1 MYFASHSKTARGK
14 TMADFQDDNQ
24 DDRSLLYQY
33 FGTHSPYWRL
43 ASDSDA
49 FELSAIKGAANIAT
63 ALSPEQ
69 AAAIRDL
76 TGITSS
82 LRIEVKLYGEPIGL
96 HLVGRKINPKEWAGT
111 ASAYSDTE
119 SVAKD
124 LVEGLSFAETVVSQ
138 ANSVIVIV
146 DQHGRVQRFNKL
158 SEEYTGK
165 REQDIVGR
173 SVFDMFMTREEASAS
188 RRNIAAFYR
197 NGQSYEVERLIN
209 TVKGPRLFLFRNKFV
224 TSGSGEKRVYPIC
237 SGTDITEER
246 QAQERLRVLA
256 NTDVLTNLPNR
267 HAITAQ
273 LQAALSAGEGGR
285 GGVLFLDLDN
295 FKRINDH
302 YGHGFGDQLLKAV
315 ALAISG
321 CLAEGQTLARLGGD
335 EFIVLQEGAE
345 VHELEATSQ
354 RIIERLREPFRQGL
368 IEVYTSCS
376 IGIAMYPEH
385 GADLDSVVRSA
396 DIAMYVAKESGRH
409 TYRVFLP
416 EMDRRNADYVWL
428 DTNLR
433 KAMADGHLMLHYQ
446 PKLSGRTGELDGVE
460 ALLRWK
466 SPERGMVG
474 PGAFIPYA
482 EDSGLIAP
490 LGVWVMREAARQA
503 AAWKREGLNIRV
515 AVNVSARQ
523 LEDKGLV
530 SEFMSALSDAGLDPC
545 MLDIE
550 LTESCLI
557 EDEHSAIELIKQFRK
572 LGARVHLDDF
582 GTGYSSLS
590 QLARIPLDAIKLDAS
605 FVRGVN
611 ENPVSQ
617 ALARAIVAVA
627 RTLELK
633 VIAEGVETSEETAFL
648 DTLGVDAKQGYLYA
662 KPMPAAEFTEWL
674 ARRRRLH
681 LIA

>member
-1 MYFASHSKTARGK
+1 VTDS
-14 TMADFQDDNQ
+14 QDE
-24 DDRSLLYQY
+24 RSILYTH

-43 ASDSDA
+43 AADSDA
-49 FELSAIKGAANIAT
+49 FELAAVKGAANIAT
-63 ALSPEQ
+63 ALRPEQ
-69 AAAIRDL
+69 AAAIRAL

-82 LRIEVKLYGEPIGL
+82 LQIDITLYGDPVRL
-96 HLVGRKINPKEWAGT
+96 HLVGRKINPNEWAGT
-111 ASAYSDTE
+111 ASAHSDTA

-124 LVEGLSFAETVVSQ
+124 LVEGLSFAETVVSE

-173 SVFDMFMTREEASAS
+173 SVFDMFMTREEAIAS
-188 RRNIAAFYR
+188 RRNIAEFYKH
-197 NGQSYEVERLIN
+197 GQSYEAERVIN

-224 TSGSGEKRVYPIC
+224 TSGSGEKRTYLIC

-256 NTDVLTNLPNR
+256 NTDMLTNLPNR
-267 HAITAQ
+267 HAITTRLKTA
-273 LQAALSAGEGGR
+273 LAAGADAR

-302 YGHGFGDQLLKAV
+302 YGHGFGDHLLKAV
-315 ALAISG
+315 AVAISS
-321 CLAEGQTLARLGGD
+321 CLSEGQTLARLGGD
-335 EFIVLQEGAE
+335 EFIVLQEEAQPW
-345 VHELEATSQ
+345 ELEATAQ

-376 IGIAMYPEH
+376 IGIAMYPDH
-385 GADLDSVVRSA
+385 GDDLDSVVRSA
-396 DIAMYVAKESGRH
+396 DIAMYVAKEAGRH
-409 TYRVFLP
+409 TYRVFQP

-433 KAMADGHLMLHYQ
+433 KALTEGHLMLYYQ
-446 PKLSGRTGELDGVE
+446 PKLAGRTGEVTSVE
-460 ALLRWK
+460 ALLRWR
-466 SPERGMVG
+466 SPERGMVC
-474 PGAFIPYA
+474 PSAFIPYA
-482 EDSGLIAP
+482 EESGLISP

-503 AAWKREGLNIRV
+503 AAWKQDGLNIRV
-515 AVNVSARQ
+515 AVNISARQ
-523 LEDKGLV
+523 LNDKGVV
-530 SEFMSALSDAGLDPC
+530 SEFMRATSDAGLDPC
-545 MLDIE
+545 LLDIE

-557 EDEHSAIELIKQFRK
+557 EDENAAIELIKQFRQ

-633 VIAEGVETSEETAFL
+633 VIAEGVETLEEAVFV
-648 DTLGVDAKQGYLYA
+648 DSLGVDAKQGYLYA
-662 KPMPAAEFTEWL
+662 KPMPAAEFSAWL
-674 ARRRRLH
+674 AQRRRLH

>member
-1 MYFASHSKTARGK
+1 MTE
-14 TMADFQDDNQ
+14 NQ
-24 DDRSLLYQY
+24 DERSILYAH

-43 ASDSDA
+43 AADSDA
-49 FELSAIKGAANIAT
+49 FELAAVKGAANIAM
-63 ALSPEQ
+63 ALRPEQ
-69 AAAIRDL
+69 AATIRGL

-82 LRIEVKLYGEPIGL
+82 VRIDIALYGDLLRL
-96 HLVGRKINPKEWAGT
+96 HLVGRKINPNEWAGT
-111 ASAYSDTE
+111 ASAHSDTE

-124 LVEGLSFAETVVSQ
+124 LVEGLSFAETVVSE

-146 DQHGRVQRFNKL
+146 DQNGRVQRFNKL

-173 SVFDMFMTREEASAS
+173 SVFDMFMTREEAIAS
-188 RRNIAAFYR
+188 RRNIAEFYKR
-197 NGQSYEVERLIN
+197 GQSYEAERVIN

-224 TSGSGEKRVYPIC
+224 TSGSGEKRVYLIC

-256 NTDVLTNLPNR
+256 NTDMLTDLPNR
-267 HAITAQ
+267 HAITAR
-273 LQAALSAGEGGR
+273 LKEALAAGREGR

-302 YGHGFGDQLLKAV
+302 YGHGFGDHLLKAV
-315 ALAISG
+315 AVAISA
-321 CLAEGQTLARLGGD
+321 CLSEGQTLARLGGD
-335 EFIVLQEGAE
+335 EFIVLQEAAQPW
-345 VHELEATSQ
+345 ELEATAQ

-376 IGIAMYPEH
+376 IGIAMYPDH

-396 DIAMYVAKESGRH
+396 DIAMYVAKEAGRH
-409 TYRVFLP
+409 TYRVFQP

-433 KAMADGHLMLHYQ
+433 KALSEGHLMLYYQ
-446 PKLSGRTGELDGVE
+446 PKLAGRTGEVDGVE
-460 ALLRWK
+460 ALVRWR

-482 EDSGLIAP
+482 EESGLISP

-503 AAWKREGLNIRV
+503 AAWKRDGLNIRI
-515 AVNVSARQ
+515 AINMSARQ
-523 LEDKGLV
+523 LNDKGVV
-530 SEFMSALSDAGLDPC
+530 SDFMRAIGDTGLDPC
-545 MLDIE
+545 LLDIE

-557 EDEHSAIELIKQFRK
+557 EDEGAAIELIKQFRQ

-633 VIAEGVETSEETAFL
+633 VIAEGVETTEEAVFV

-662 KPMPAAEFTEWL
+662 KPMPAPEFTAWL
-674 ARRRRLH
+674 TQRRRLH

>member
-1 MYFASHSKTARGK
+1 MTEH
-14 TMADFQDDNQ
+14 QDDKAV
-24 DDRSLLYQY
+24 LYTH

-43 ASDSDA
+43 AGDSDA
-49 FELSAIKGAANIAT
+49 IELAAVKGATNIAM
-63 ALSPEQ
+63 ALRPEQ
-69 AAAIRDL
+69 ADSIRSL

-82 LRIEVKLYGEPIGL
+82 LRIDVTLYGDPIRL
-96 HLVGRKINPKEWAGT
+96 HLVGRKIGPNEWAGT
-111 ASAYSDTE
+111 ASALADTE

-124 LVEGLSFAETVVSQ
+124 LVEGLSFAETVVSE

-173 SVFDMFMTREEASAS
+173 SVFEMFMTREEAAAS

-197 NGQSYEVERLIN
+197 HGHSYEVERLIN

-224 TSGSGEKRVYPIC
+224 TSGSGEKRVYLIC

-256 NTDVLTNLPNR
+256 NTDMLTDLPNR
-267 HAITAQ
+267 HAITER
-273 LQAALSAGEGGR
+273 LKRALSAGGGGR

-295 FKRINDH
+295 FKRVNDH
-302 YGHGFGDQLLKAV
+302 YGHGFGDHLLKTV
-315 ALAISG
+315 SVAISS
-321 CLAEGQTLARLGGD
+321 CLSEGQTLARLGGD
-335 EFIVLQEGAE
+335 EFIVLQEHAQ
-345 VHELEATSQ
+345 VWELEATAQ

-376 IGIAMYPEH
+376 IGIAMYPDH

-396 DIAMYVAKESGRH
+396 DIAMYVAKEAGRH
-409 TYRVFLP
+409 TYRVFQP
-416 EMDRRNADYVWL
+416 DMDRRNADYVWL

-433 KAMADGHLMLHYQ
+433 KALAENHLMLYYQ
-446 PKLSGRTGELDGVE
+446 PKLASRTGEVDGVE
-460 ALLRWK
+460 ALVRWR
-466 SPERGMVG
+466 SPERGLIG
-474 PGAFIPYA
+474 PDVFIPYA
-482 EDSGLIAP
+482 EESGLISQ

-503 AAWKREGLNIRV
+503 AEWRRQGLDIRI
-515 AVNVSARQ
+515 AINMSARQ
-523 LEDKGLV
+523 LDDKGVV
-530 SEFMSALSDAGLDPC
+530 SDFMRAISDAGGEC

-550 LTESCLI
+550 LTESCLV
-557 EDEHSAIELIKQFRK
+557 EDEDAAIGLIKQFRQ
-572 LGARVHLDDF
+572 LGARVHMDDF

-590 QLARIPLDAIKLDAS
+590 QLARLPLDAIKLDAS

-633 VIAEGVETSEETAFL
+633 VIAEGVETHEETAFL

-662 KPMPAAEFTEWL
+662 KPMPGPEFTAWL
-674 ARRRRLH
+674 NRRSRLH

>member
-1 MYFASHSKTARGK
+1 MTE
-14 TMADFQDDNQ
+14 NQ
-24 DDRSLLYQY
+24 DEKAILHTH

-43 ASDSDA
+43 SADSDA
-49 FELSAIKGAANIAT
+49 IELAAVKGATNIAM
-63 ALSPEQ
+63 ALRPDQ
-69 AAAIRDL
+69 ADIIRSL

-82 LRIEVKLYGEPIGL
+82 VRIDISLYGDLLHL
-96 HLVGRKINPKEWAGT
+96 HLVGRKINPNEWAGT
-111 ASAYSDTE
+111 ASAHTDTE

-124 LVEGLSFAETVVSQ
+124 LVEGLSFAETVVSE

-146 DQHGRVQRFNKL
+146 DQNGRVQRFNKL

-173 SVFDMFMTREEASAS
+173 SVFEMFMTREEAIAS
-188 RRNIAAFYR
+188 RRNIAEFYKR
-197 NGQSYEVERLIN
+197 GQSYEVERTIN

-224 TSGSGEKRVYPIC
+224 TSGSGEKRVYLIC

-256 NTDVLTNLPNR
+256 NTDMLTNLPNR
-267 HAITAQ
+267 HAITSRLKGA
-273 LQAALSAGEGGR
+273 LAAGREGR

-302 YGHGFGDQLLKAV
+302 YGHGFGDRLLKAV
-315 ALAISG
+315 AVAIST
-321 CLAEGQTLARLGGD
+321 CLSEGQTLARLGGD
-335 EFIVLQEGAE
+335 EFIVLQEEAQAWQ
-345 VHELEATSQ
+345 LEATAE

-376 IGIAMYPEH
+376 IGIAMYPDH

-396 DIAMYVAKESGRH
+396 DIAMYVAKEAGRH
-409 TYRVFLP
+409 TYRVFQH

-433 KAMADGHLMLHYQ
+433 KALAENHLMLYYQ
-446 PKLSGRTGELDGVE
+446 PKLAGRTGEVDGVE
-460 ALLRWK
+460 ALVRWR

-474 PGAFIPYA
+474 PNVFIPYA
-482 EDSGLIAP
+482 EESGLISP

-503 AAWKREGLNIRV
+503 AAWKRDGLNIRI
-515 AVNVSARQ
+515 AINMSARQ
-523 LEDKGLV
+523 LDDKGVV
-530 SEFMSALSDAGLDPC
+530 SEFMRAINDASLDPC
-545 MLDIE
+545 LLDIE

-557 EDEHSAIELIKQFRK
+557 DDEDAAIELIKQFRQ

-633 VIAEGVETSEETAFL
+633 VIAEGVETPEETAFL

-662 KPMPAAEFTEWL
+662 KPMPAEELAAWL
-674 ARRRRLH
+674 AQRRRLH

>member
-1 MYFASHSKTARGK
+1 
-14 TMADFQDDNQ
+14 
-24 DDRSLLYQY
+24 
-33 FGTHSPYWRL
+33 
-43 ASDSDA
+43 
-49 FELSAIKGAANIAT
+49 
-63 ALSPEQ
+63 
-69 AAAIRDL
+69 
-76 TGITSS
+76 
-82 LRIEVKLYGEPIGL
+82 
-96 HLVGRKINPKEWAGT
+96 
-111 ASAYSDTE
+111 
-119 SVAKD
+119 
-124 LVEGLSFAETVVSQ
+124 
-138 ANSVIVIV
+138 
-146 DQHGRVQRFNKL
+146 
-158 SEEYTGK
+158 
-165 REQDIVGR
+165 
-173 SVFDMFMTREEASAS
+173 
-188 RRNIAAFYR
+188 
-197 NGQSYEVERLIN
+197 
-209 TVKGPRLFLFRNKFV
+209 
-224 TSGSGEKRVYPIC
+224 
-237 SGTDITEER
+237 
-246 QAQERLRVLA
+246 
-256 NTDVLTNLPNR
+256 
-267 HAITAQ
+267 
-273 LQAALSAGEGGR
+273 
-285 GGVLFLDLDN
+285 
-295 FKRINDH
+295 
-302 YGHGFGDQLLKAV
+302 
-315 ALAISG
+315 
-321 CLAEGQTLARLGGD
+321 
-335 EFIVLQEGAE
+335 
-345 VHELEATSQ
+345 
-354 RIIERLREPFRQGL
+354 
-368 IEVYTSCS
+368 
-376 IGIAMYPEH
+376 MYPEH

-433 KAMADGHLMLHYQ
+433 KAMADGHLLLHYQ

-633 VIAEGVETSEETAFL
+633 VIAEGVETAEETAFL